1 MWCAKPGMQNRCAKP
16 DVQNLV
22 PKTQCAK
29 PSVQNPPYKS
39 CCAKAIPQNP
49 NAEPGA
55 WARPGDS
62 SGTAG
67 SVQKGEAKLKTLLRT
82 PRSGSGGEDERV
94 LCEHRKRKR
103 TSGSSPCGAT
113 EAFKAW
119 GCSGC
124 ALWKQK
130 CGVRQIAMGEGV
142 RRSGE
147 AGAGEL
153 QGQNQVFLGEK

>member
-1 MWCAKPGMQNRCAKP
+1 MCRTWYRKPSVQNPACKP
-16 DVQNLV
+16 DVQNL
-22 PKTQCAK
+22 
-29 PSVQNPPYKS
+29 PYKS
-39 CCAKAIPQNP
+39 CCAKPIPQNP
-49 NAEPGA
+49 DAEPGA
-55 WARPGDS
+55 WAHPGDS
-62 SGTAG
+62 SGTVG

-82 PRSGSGGEDERV
+82 PRSGSGGEDERL

-124 ALWKQK
+124 APWRQK
-130 CGVRQIAMGEGV
+130 SGVQQGAMGEGV

-147 AGAGEL
+147 TGAGEL
-153 QGQNQVFLGEK
+153 QGQNQVFLGGK